1 MKSFLVT
8 LALTLAVAASAADTF
23 VYFGTY
29 ASKTSKGIYVSRLD
43 DKSGKLSAPELA
55 AETTNPCYLAL
66 APGGKFL
73 YSADSVKQFDGKN
86 TGSVSAFAVDA
97 ATGKLTPLNQK
108 SSGGAG
114 PCHVSVDASG
124 KFLFV
129 ANYSGGSV
137 KSFLVN
143 SNGSIGDDG
152 AFIQHH
158 GSSVNTNRQTSPHAH
173 WIAADPGGRF
183 ALACD
188 LGTDRVM
195 IYTLNSTN
203 AALAVQN
210 PLSASAPPGSGPRH
224 LAFSRD
230 GKFAYVVNE
239 ILCTVSTYAW
249 DAAKGT
255 LELLETISAL
265 PKDVPAQTTFT
276 AAEIV
281 VRADGKFVYA
291 TVRGHESISAFAVDA
306 KTGRLT
312 FVENVSAKGKVP
324 RGLGVDPSGR
334 WLIVAN
340 QKTDN
345 AVVFGLDAV
354 TGKLTPTG
362 QELQL
367 GAPVDV
373 EFAR

>member
-1 MKSFLVT
+1 
-8 LALTLAVAASAADTF
+8 
-23 VYFGTY
+23 
-29 ASKTSKGIYVSRLD
+29 
-43 DKSGKLSAPELA
+43 
-55 AETTNPCYLAL
+55 
-66 APGGKFL
+66 
-73 YSADSVKQFDGKN
+73 
-86 TGSVSAFAVDA
+86 
-97 ATGKLTPLNQK
+97 
-108 SSGGAG
+108 
-114 PCHVSVDASG
+114 VDASG